1 MLLRALTALV
11 LAAATAPALPD
22 ETDYTPIVVPLAVRS
37 PYLGAY
43 LTGRQDKNLAT
54 MDPHF
59 WTTMPLSWKGLLRV
73 DGETWNWMGNLTD
86 WPAAINASVRHTA
99 AETAFTLTNDP
110 PTVALHASFLSPVTP
125 ADIFRQFVPFSYLHL
140 TVESLDGQPHE
151 VEAYSE
157 INGLWLADEEDE
169 QIEWE
174 AVERTQEGW
183 TGLRSRL
190 RNQRVFTEAY
200 KKDPFPGEMV
210 STDRIL
216 QGDVWYAAKTPAPST
231 VRTTFSAGGDAM
243 ETRRAFA
250 QTGGLLSIGNS
261 TLPRPI
267 RTRSSSNSSQIL
279 DEPVFAFSHSF
290 GRVSPLTPLSHR
302 SALLAIGHV
311 RDPLVRYMAGSA
323 ESPRLLHLR
332 PLWAS
337 TFHTAEHLLSWFLD
351 DYPTAKE
358 MSDAYNSK
366 LYADARTVED
376 QEYGHVVAVSTRQV
390 FMALEP
396 VWDESGSTEAGL
408 VAWSPITREPIP
420 AMVMLKEISSNGNV
434 QTVDVITPFLPFLLY
449 SSPTLLPL
457 LLEPIYRYMST
468 GLYMPTPPAHDLGD
482 HYPNATGHNDFLYP
496 GLPIE
501 EAGNMLALALA
512 GMRVSRPSTAP
523 LAVHQRLLHW
533 WDSVGSDARPQA
545 GWEAEVG
552 VGRDHRR
559 EGARMAWAQ
568 AREYY
573 PLLKRWA
580 QYLEENSLFPGNQ
593 LFGAAP
599 NQTSLVI
606 KGIVGLRSMSEIAHD
621 LGEYADR
628 DYFRGVSERFREQF
642 LQLAVS
648 TDKSHL
654 LGQYNNQSSWVM
666 HYNLYFDRLLFT
678 NDYIFPE
685 SIYEMQDRFY
695 PTVAEPFGP
704 PLDSRFKTRT
714 KTDWLAWTASL
725 FPRSSQSRSILH
737 SALARYFRQ
746 SKNAVFGDSITPQ
759 EGWSVGFLSRP
770 VAGGHYAALG
780 REVMER
786 AWEQRQR
793 EQRESESRGAFWAT
807 VLGAGGAG
815 TGFVVWR
822 WLKRRNARSGYVG
835 LAGRGEPGGRRG
847 SEGIWLAESPRSV
860 FELDSVDGDD
870 DDRSDE
876 AERRRTGGFNE
887 DDDGKGLD
895 LR

>member
-11 LAAATAPALPD
+11 LAAAIALALPD
-22 ETDYTPIVVPLAVRS
+22 ETDYTPIVAPLAVRT
-37 PYLGAY
+37 PYVGAY

-59 WTTMPLSWKGLLRV
+59 WTTMPLGWKGLLRV

-86 WPAAINASVRHTA
+86 WPPAVNASARHTA

-110 PTVALHASFLSPVTP
+110 PTVAVHASFLSPTTP
-125 ADIFRQFVPFSYLHL
+125 ADVFRQSIPFSYLHL
-140 TVESLDGQPHE
+140 TVESLDGRPHE

-174 AVERTQEGW
+174 AVEQTQEGW

-190 RNQRVFTEAY
+190 RDQRVLAEAY
-200 KKDPFPGEMV
+200 KKDPFSGEMV

-216 QGDVWYAAKTPAPST
+216 QGDVWYAVKTSAFNT
-231 VRTTFSAGGDAM
+231 VRATFAAGSDAM
-243 ETRRAFA
+243 ETRRTFA
-250 QTGGLLSIGNS
+250 QSGKLPNHSNS

-267 RTRSSSNSSQIL
+267 RTRSATNSSLIL

-290 GRVSPLTPLSHR
+290 GRVSSSTPASQR

-311 RDPLVRYMAGSA
+311 RDPLVRYMAGTA

-332 PLWAS
+332 PLWTS
-337 TFHTAEHLLSWFLD
+337 TFHTVENLLGWFLD
-351 DYPTAKE
+351 DYPIAKE
-358 MSDAYNSK
+358 MSDAYNTK
-366 LYADARTVED
+366 LYADARVIED
-376 QEYGHVVAVSTRQV
+376 QEYSHVVAVSTRQV
-390 FMALEP
+390 FMALEA
-396 VWDESGSTEAGL
+396 VWDESGTTKA
-408 VAWSPITREPIP
+408 
-420 AMVMLKEISSNGNV
+420 VMLKEISSNGNV
-434 QTVDVITPFLPFLLY
+434 QTVDVIAPFLPFLLY

-512 GMRVSRPSTAP
+512 GMRVSRPSTVP

-533 WDSVGSDARPQA
+533 WDSVGSEARPQV

-552 VGRDHRR
+552 IGRDHRR
-559 EGARMAWAQ
+559 EGARMAWVQ

-593 LFGAAP
+593 RTTDDFFGAAP

-628 DYFRGVSERFREQF
+628 DYFKGVSEHFRERF
-642 LQLAVS
+642 LELAIS

-654 LGQYNNQSSWVM
+654 LGQYDNQSSWVM

-685 SIYEMQDRFY
+685 SIYAMQDRFY

-704 PLDSRFKTRT
+704 PLDSRFATRT
-714 KTDWLAWTASL
+714 KTDWLAWTAAL
-725 FPRSSQSRSILH
+725 FPRSSQSRPLLH

-793 EQRESESRGAFWAT
+793 EQRASESQGAFWAT
-807 VLGAGGAG
+807 VLAVGTAG
-815 TGFVVWR
+815 TGYVIWR
-822 WLKRRNARSGYVG
+822 WMKRRRTRSGYVG
-835 LAGRGEPGGRRG
+835 LGGSSGAGGRRG

-860 FELDSVDGDD
+860 FELDSVEGDN
-870 DDRSDE
+870 DDRSDDG
-876 AERRRTGGFNE
+876 ERRRSDGFDE
-887 DDDGKGLD
+887 DGDGKGLG